1 MSPPPLFL
9 IRAVENCHLC
19 TSPAG
24 LIVPYRLPDIW
35 TWIRVCSKRC
45 QLRSLTSLRIN
56 SDTRSDVESKIYTL
70 QLFNLYLS
78 ILYIANYERYN
89 TKFFKTIFFFFFKSS
104 HLLQCVVG
112 QWSINTCKLFYCIIL
127 ILKTIKCIDL

>member
-1 MSPPPLFL
+1 MKCNSLSFKRPCTQMTMINYTNITSGTGDFVKRCLLRLFFL
-9 IRAVENCHLC
+9 IRAVENCHLG
-19 TSPAG
+19 TDPAG
-24 LIVPYRLPDIW
+24 LIVPYRFPDIW

-78 ILYIANYERYN
+78 FLYIANYEQYN
-89 TKFFKTIFFFFFKSS
+89 TKFFKKIFFFF
-104 HLLQCVVG
+104 
-112 QWSINTCKLFYCIIL
+112 
-127 ILKTIKCIDL
+127 